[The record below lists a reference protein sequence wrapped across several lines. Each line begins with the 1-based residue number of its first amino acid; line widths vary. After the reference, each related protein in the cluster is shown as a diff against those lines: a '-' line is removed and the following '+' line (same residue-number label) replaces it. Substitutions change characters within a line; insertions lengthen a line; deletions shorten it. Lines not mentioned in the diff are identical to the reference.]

1 MELEQ
6 EPSWMD
12 PIVTYLKTS
21 KLLRNKTEV
30 RILRMKVARYVIYD
44 DKLYRRGY
52 SMSLLKCMTPSE
64 EDYIM
69 RKIREGI
76 YGNHAGGQSLAFKV
90 LRQGY
95 YWPTMKSD
103 CIEFGKKCD
112 KC

>member
-30 RILRMKVARYVIYD
+30 RILRMKATRYVIYD

-52 SMSLLKCMTPSE
+52 S
-64 EDYIM
+64 I
-69 RKIREGI
+69 
-76 YGNHAGGQSLAFKV
+76 AKV
-90 LRQGY
+90 Y
-95 YWPTMKSD
+95 DT
-103 CIEFGKKCD
+103 F
-112 KC
+112 